1 MPAPARYFVES
12 PGNTILADH
21 YNSELNNLLSG
32 FVPANFTAVST
43 NVTNWRADTDPGEVG
58 SESLPTNTTGEIN
71 RLKKLIKEI
80 TAKTYAYQSPSLTLS
95 KIYPVGTVLP
105 FYDFNAAVSFD
116 TNVWAYCNGT
126 TISDSASPLNGLT
139 LPNLSGRY
147 IVGFGTEGGTDIGS
161 ATWNS
166 TVVGSNLKDLSH
178 THNTSN
184 HTHGYAHTHES
195 GTLQFRT
202 IDYKFIGF
210 FPAPV
215 GTITGYDSSGA
226 ETTIYNPYL
235 FATNGGSITVA
246 TNLTF
251 QPVGY
256 TANGSGAT
264 ASTNAA
270 TGASGAVASSSG
282 LSAVQDVRPSSV
294 RFRYIVRYK

>member
-32 FVPANFTAVST
+32 FVPANFTAVAT
-43 NVTNWRADTDPGEVG
+43 NVTNWRADTDPGESG
-58 SESLPTNTTGEIN
+58 TESLATNTTGEIN

-116 TNVWAYCNGT
+116 ANIWAYCNGAT
-126 TISDSASPLNGLT
+126 VSDSASPLNGLT

-178 THNTSN
+178 THSTSN

-202 IDYKFIGF
+202 IDYTFLGF

-215 GTITGYDSSGA
+215 GSVTGYDAAGA
-226 ETTIYNPYL
+226 EAYMFNPYKFVL
-235 FATNGGSITVA
+235 NAGSTPIATVLNNS
-246 TNLTF
+246 
-251 QPVGY
+251 PMGY

-270 TGASGAVASSSG
+270 TGASGVVASSSG
-282 LSAVQDVRPSSV
+282 LSAVQDVRPSSI